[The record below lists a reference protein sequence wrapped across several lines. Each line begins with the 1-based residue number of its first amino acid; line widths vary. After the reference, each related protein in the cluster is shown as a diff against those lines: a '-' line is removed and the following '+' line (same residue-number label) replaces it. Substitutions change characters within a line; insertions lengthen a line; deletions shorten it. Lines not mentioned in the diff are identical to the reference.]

1 MSAGPS
7 HRFLACRRCGAMTPL
22 WLPECGAD
30 VAVVHAT
37 IQEWATFFATHAAH
51 LLLEVHR
58 PLEAPVRGG
67 PIWDPMAML
76 EFEVQGGGETFLAAT
91 WRESVE
97 APRRYTL
104 SLGGLRIEPA
114 TVELDEADVRRALD
128 RELAAESARDAK
140 IQALLDAVHASLDGI
155 DEEAVEI
162 AFDDVDDPD
171 VGIAALPAPA
181 VQRILDAVPAIFDAS
196 ARPRVERF
204 VLENRGEDGLLAL
217 RIRRRA
223 VAVAL

>member
-1 MSAGPS
+1 MSTGPS
-7 HRFLACRRCGAMTPL
+7 HRFLACRRCGELTPL
-22 WLPECGAD
+22 TLPECCDDTAN
-30 VAVVHAT
+30 VQAM

-51 LLLEVHR
+51 LLIEVRR
-58 PLEAPVRGG
+58 PLDAPVRGG
-67 PIWDPMAML
+67 PIWDPMAVL
-76 EFEVQGGGETFLAAT
+76 EFEVHGGGETFLAT
-91 WRESVE
+91 TSRESID
-97 APRRYTL
+97 APRRYAL
-104 SLGGLRIEPA
+104 ALGELRIEPA

-128 RELAAESARDAK
+128 RELEAESARDVK
-140 IQALLDAVHASLDGI
+140 IQALLDAVHASLDEI

-181 VQRILDAVPAIFDAS
+181 VRRILDAVPAIFDAS
-196 ARPRVERF
+196 ACPRVERF

-223 VAVAL
+223 VAVVH